1 MIHELKIGKPY
12 FEAIVDGRKTF
23 ELRYNDR
30 GYNTGDIIKFT
41 VMDGIY
47 DCTYNYTK
55 NNICI
60 NYKITYLISGSW
72 LKENFVAFSIV
83 PVKEHNHDNQT
94 DSEAKQEREE
104 VARELDKVV
113 NWAQEYTADA
123 AVRDADLLHIADYCI
138 KFRND
143 GIKQAVERIEHWV
156 EVEKQIA
163 IDKYEL
169 NRVVDYCNSILKEL
183 EGKC

>member
-1 MIHELKIGKPY
+1 MTTKP
-12 FEAIVDGRKTF
+12 T
-23 ELRYNDR
+23 
-30 GYNTGDIIKFT
+30 
-41 VMDGIY
+41 
-47 DCTYNYTK
+47 
-55 NNICI
+55 
-60 NYKITYLISGSW
+60 
-72 LKENFVAFSIV
+72 
-83 PVKEHNHDNQT
+83 
-94 DSEAKQEREE
+94 AKQDSREE

-143 GIKQAVERIEHWV
+143 GIKQAVERIEHWI